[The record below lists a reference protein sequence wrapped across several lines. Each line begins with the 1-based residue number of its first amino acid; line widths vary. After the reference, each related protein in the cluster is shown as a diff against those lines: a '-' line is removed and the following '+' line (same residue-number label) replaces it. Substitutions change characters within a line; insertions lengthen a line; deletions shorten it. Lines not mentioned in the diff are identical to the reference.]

1 VGRWNGP
8 ELILVRKVSIFDL
21 TYGYLKMFHQNE
33 DISQKFKVATVVQ
46 LAQLLDRG
54 WTSEELGAELRRHY
68 KATEGKKGLDLPT
81 HFRGRSP
88 QRTNLLRTGKFY
100 YHNELRVTTPPPV
113 VDFDYNTGEIKRV
126 VQDYYLE
133 MRASYTLEDLTNY
146 FLSKQGLCHKEAVTF
161 GRVKGAIKWLL
172 DQFEV
177 DLVLFMI
184 DISNDII
191 MTNNYN
197 KLRVPSDVKE
207 YYADAIQLFQK
218 KVTENRV
225 SGGDQIVPRRRL
237 LSH

>member
-1 VGRWNGP
+1 M
-8 ELILVRKVSIFDL
+8 RKVSIFDL
-21 TYGYLKMFHQNE
+21 TYGYLKMFHQNK
-33 DISQKFKVATVVQ
+33 DISQEFKVATVVQ
-46 LAQLLDRG
+46 LAQLLDGG
-54 WTSEELGAELRRHY
+54 WSSEELGAELRRYY
-68 KATEGKKGLDLPT
+68 KATEGKQGLDLT
-81 HFRGRSP
+81 AHFRGRSP
-88 QRTNLLRTGKFY
+88 QRKNLLRTGKFY

-113 VDFDYNTGEIKRV
+113 VDFDYNTGEIKRI

-161 GRVKGAIKWLL
+161 SRVKGAIKWLL

-207 YYADAIQLFQK
+207 YYADAVQLFQK

-237 LSH
+237 LSN